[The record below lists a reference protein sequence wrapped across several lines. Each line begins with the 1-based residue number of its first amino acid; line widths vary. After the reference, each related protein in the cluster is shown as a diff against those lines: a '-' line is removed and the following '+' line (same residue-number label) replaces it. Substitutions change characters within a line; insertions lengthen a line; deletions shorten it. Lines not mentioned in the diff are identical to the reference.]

1 MDSVNRVRCGSK
13 LPIFSSVI
21 VLSRRNQRC
30 MRITRE
36 YLLMSKIDISNSL
49 KIGAV
54 MTIYG

>member
-1 MDSVNRVRCGSK
+1 
-13 LPIFSSVI
+13 
-21 VLSRRNQRC
+21 

-54 MTIYG
+54 MMIYG